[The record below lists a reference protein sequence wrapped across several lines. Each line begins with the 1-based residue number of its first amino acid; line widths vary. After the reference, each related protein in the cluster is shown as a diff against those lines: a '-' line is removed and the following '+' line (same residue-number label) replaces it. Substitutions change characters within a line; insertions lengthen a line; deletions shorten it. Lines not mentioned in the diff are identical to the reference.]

1 MISFAC
7 IAVTSRFYRKE
18 SEVRR
23 KSVKLLSFE
32 SFPHECG
39 RRMSIRLPGRAT
51 LAHSLTLEGRA
62 WLNADPGTGK
72 TTASQSTPKMAR
84 GNLGMR

>member
-32 SFPHECG
+32 GFPHECG
-39 RRMSIRLPGRAT
+39 RRMSIRWWLPGRAT
-51 LAHSLTLEGRA
+51 LAHSLTSRA
-62 WLNADPGTGK
+62 APG
-72 TTASQSTPKMAR
+72 
-84 GNLGMR
+84 

>member
-62 WLNADPGTGK
+62 WLNPILELAK
-72 TTASQSTPKMAR
+72 RRLASPLQKWLE
-84 GNLGMR
+84 GI

>member
-39 RRMSIRLPGRAT
+39 RRMSIRWWLPGRAT
-51 LAHSLTLEGRA
+51 LAHSLTSRA
-62 WLNADPGTGK
+62 APG
-72 TTASQSTPKMAR
+72 
-84 GNLGMR
+84 